1 MKGDRLPSS
10 QAFAEFRDIFHDAH
24 AEFALD
30 RFQEHEL
37 AGVLDGQASA
47 ELRRLVSLTDRRE
60 LGAFFTPHELADR
73 LAEPLS
79 EARGEGSSSWTRV
92 AAQEICY
99 LPPPEFWH
107 PRSVGQRRR
116 CVCTGWTSCQ
126 SSWKWRLGD
135 SNFSAAVLNVDL
147 EVRVRCGDG
156 RLAPEVAG
164 ATHLLLNPPY
174 ASVQSSDDCEWAGG
188 RVNGAAD
195 FLDRTVARLAPGS
208 RVSALLPDV
217 LRSGARYGQWRRLIG
232 ESLDIEETTILG
244 QFDRWADV
252 DVFLLRAVRRARP
265 DGSAPES
272 WVGEA
277 SGPTVGG
284 RFHVSVGPV
293 VHYRAPNRGPRR
305 PYLTA
310 KDFPTWGT
318 IRRVAR
324 DRRFIGRLHSGPFV
338 AVPRTSRPEEPAR
351 ARGAIVADH
360 RAVAVD
366 NHLLVLSPLSGGI
379 DECHRLL
386 AVLRSEAAN
395 AWLNRAIRC
404 RHLTVGAVASLP
416 WVDTG
421 VSHHAG

>member
-1 MKGDRLPSS
+1 MKGDRLPS
-10 QAFAEFRDIFHDAH
+10 ARALAEFRDIFHDAH

-30 RFQEHEL
+30 RFPEHEL

-47 ELRRLVSLTDRRE
+47 ELRRLVSLTERRE

-79 EARGEGSSSWTRV
+79 EARGEIVVVDTSCGAGDLLLAAARVLAPAIRRAAATVRLYGVDIVPEFVEV
-92 AAQEICY
+92 AA
-99 LPPPEFWH
+99 
-107 PRSVGQRRR
+107 
-116 CVCTGWTSCQ
+116 
-126 SSWKWRLGD
+126 WRLELQCR
-135 SNFSAAVLNVDL
+135 VLNVDL

-156 RLAPEVAG
+156 RLAPEAAG
-164 ATHLLLNPPY
+164 ATHALMNPPF
-174 ASVQSSDDCEWAGG
+174 ASVQSSDSCEWAGG

-195 FLDRTVARLAPGS
+195 FLDHTVARLAPGS

-217 LRSGARYGQWRRLIG
+217 LRSGARYGQWRRMIG

-244 QFDRWADV
+244 RFDRWADV
-252 DVFLLRAVRRARP
+252 DVFLLSAVRRARP
-265 DGSAPES
+265 YGSAPES

-277 SGPTVGG
+277 SGPTVGD

-293 VHYRAPNRGPRR
+293 VHYRAPDSGPWR

-318 IRRVAR
+318 IRRVAQ
-324 DRRFIGRLHSGPFV
+324 DRRFIGRLHRGPFV

-360 RAVAVD
+360 RPVAVD
-366 NHLLVLSPLSGGI
+366 NHLLILSPLSGGI

-386 AVLRSEAAN
+386 GVLRSEAAN
-395 AWLNRAIRC
+395 GWLNRAIRC

-416 WVDTG
+416 WVDAG